1 MRIALF
7 TEVFLPKIDGVVT
20 RVVRTLDELAE
31 LGHEVLIFAP
41 GDTPPSYAGFEVVRV
56 PSMPFKPFYP
66 ELRVSFA
73 NPKISRRMADFA
85 PDVVHAV
92 NPAWLTAF
100 AIFAAEHRN
109 IPLLASYHTQLENY
123 VEPLRLG
130 FLKDFA
136 SWWLRFLHNKA
147 QVNLCTSPQMVDHV
161 VNSGIERVDL
171 WPKAVDT
178 KTYHPGS
185 GSAQMRARLSAGHP
199 DQPLAIYVGRLSYEK
214 NLDDLLPVVQQL
226 PEVRFAMVGGGPAK
240 EHLEQLFAGT
250 NMTFTGYLRGAEL
263 AEAYAAADIF
273 VFPSTTETLG
283 FVGLEAMASGLPVIG
298 ARAGGIPDLFV
309 DGESGI
315 LVDPHGP
322 GKTTGFVN
330 AIDALTANDEL
341 RTQMGRAARAEAEK
355 LSWRSATET
364 LVDFYQLAIDR
375 AAADRC

>member
-56 PSMPFKPFYP
+56 PSVPFKPLYP

-73 NPKISRRMADFA
+73 NPKIARRMADFA

-100 AIFAAEHRN
+100 GIFAAERRN
-109 IPLLASYHTQLENY
+109 LPLLASYHTQLENY

-136 SWWLRFLHNKA
+136 AWWLRFLHNKA
-147 QVNLCTSPQMVDHV
+147 QVNLCTSPQMVDHA
-161 VNSGIERVDL
+161 VNSGIRNVNL

-178 KTYHPGS
+178 KTYHPAAGS
-185 GSAQMRARLSAGHP
+185 TQMRARLTDGHP
-199 DQPLAIYVGRLSYEK
+199 DQPLAIYVGRLSHEK
-214 NLDDLLPVVQQL
+214 NLDDLLPVVKEL
-226 PEVRFAMVGGGPAK
+226 PELRFAMVGGGPAQ

-250 NMTFTGYLRGAEL
+250 NTVFAGYMRGAEL
-263 AEAYAAADIF
+263 AEAYASADLF
-273 VFPSTTETLG
+273 LFPSTTETLG
-283 FVGLEAMASGLPVIG
+283 FVGLESMASGVPVIG

-309 DGESGI
+309 DGESGV
-315 LVDPHGP
+315 LVDPTGP
-322 GKTTGFVN
+322 SKTAGFVT
-330 AIDALTANDEL
+330 AIKELLADES
-341 RTQMGRAARAEAEK
+341 RRQAMGEAARVEAEK
-355 LSWRSATET
+355 LSWRKATER
-364 LVDFYQLAIDR
+364 LVEFYQLAIER
-375 AAADRC
+375 SAAER